1 MGRDECEL
9 KWASSLNL
17 EFGCLATWVDCP
29 NRMNPKL
36 GSDFTRRRFLR
47 RLALFTSLALGSRY
61 GAYLWADEPSSD
73 PLGQILPRR
82 LLGRTGQKVTM
93 LGLGGFHVGMLNDR
107 DAQATIEAAID
118 GGIRFFDTAQQYQ
131 NGGSEAKYGR
141 FLTPKYRDHI
151 FLMTKT
157 LARDSDTARRDLEE
171 SLRRL
176 RTDHLDLWQMHSVA
190 SPGDVEQRQRNGVF
204 QAMEEAKRSGKVR
217 HIGFTGHRTPD
228 AHRRVLEV
236 TDQFET
242 CQMPI
247 NAADPSYES
256 FIKNILPVLAAK
268 NLGVLAMKTLAD
280 RGFFGRNRWDSRPTG
295 VSALIPNRISVQE
308 AIHFVWSLPVSVLIT
323 GAESLDQLSE
333 KIGLAQSF
341 KGMSSEQRQRIIQK
355 VADLAGNAVEYYKA

>member
-1 MGRDECEL
+1 MSAKPGGDL
-9 KWASSLNL
+9 
-17 EFGCLATWVDCP
+17 
-29 NRMNPKL
+29 
-36 GSDFTRRRFLR
+36 TRRRFLR
-47 RLALFTSLALGSRY
+47 RLAQFASLGLGSRC

-73 PLGQILPRR
+73 PLGQTLPRR
-82 LLGRTGQKVTM
+82 LLGRTGEKVTM
-93 LGLGGFHVGMLNDR
+93 LGLGGFHVGSLSDR
-107 DAQATIEAAID
+107 DAQAMIEAAID

-131 NGGSEAKYGR
+131 NGCSEAKYGR

-157 LARDSDTARRDLEE
+157 LARDSSGARRDLEE

-176 RTDHLDLWQMHSVA
+176 RTDHLDLWQMHSVE
-190 SPGDVEQRQRNGVF
+190 SPGDVEQRQRNGVI

-217 HIGFTGHRTPD
+217 HIGFSGHRTPA

-247 NAADPSYES
+247 NAADPSYDS
-256 FIKNILPVLAAK
+256 FINNILPVLTAK
-268 NLGVLAMKTLAD
+268 NLAVLAMKTLAD

-323 GAESLDQLSE
+323 GAESLDQLTE
-333 KIGLAQSF
+333 KIRLAHSF
-341 KGMSSEQRQRIIQK
+341 RGMSSEQRQRIIQK
-355 VADLAGNAVEYYKA
+355 VAGLAGNAVEYYKA

>member
-1 MGRDECEL
+1 
-9 KWASSLNL
+9 
-17 EFGCLATWVDCP
+17 
-29 NRMNPKL
+29 MNPKS
-36 GSDFTRRRFLR
+36 SDRDLTRRRFLR
-47 RLALFTSLALGSRY
+47 RLALFASLASGSRY

-73 PLGQILPRR
+73 PFGQTLPRR
-82 LLGRTGQKVTM
+82 LLGRTGEKVTM
-93 LGLGGFHVGMLNDR
+93 LGLGGFHIGSLSDR
-107 DAQATIEAAID
+107 DAQAMIEAAID

-157 LARDSDTARRDLEE
+157 LARDSRAARRDLEE

-176 RTDHLDLWQMHSVA
+176 RTDYLDLWQMHSVV
-190 SPGDVEQRQRNGVF
+190 SPGDVEERQRNGVMEV
-204 QAMEEAKRSGKVR
+204 MEEAKSSGKVR
-217 HIGFTGHRTPD
+217 YIGFTGHRTPN

-236 TDQFET
+236 TDQFDT

-247 NAADPSYES
+247 NAADPSYQS
-256 FIKNILPVLAAK
+256 FVKNILPMLAAK

-280 RGFFGRNRWDSRPTG
+280 QGFFGTHRWDSRSTG

-333 KIGLAQSF
+333 KIGLAHSF
-341 KGMSSEQRQRIIQK
+341 RGMSAEERQRIIQR